1 MGGIPKWARWDTS
14 NLMGAKCPV
23 RLCTG
28 PRSLGKTYAMKKQGI
43 KRYLEKGETI
53 FDKLRALLTHQY

>member
-1 MGGIPKWARWDTS
+1 MGGIPKWARWDPS

-43 KRYLEKGETI
+43 KRYLEKGEI
-53 FDKLRALLTHQY
+53 R